1 MEPNMSGEILTI
13 YTWQDVERTLLL
25 DKANWPQ
32 EWLGIEMYSRELIL
46 NVKSIAEKTKQR
58 SKTYLKQLFRQYF
71 SEEEIVI
78 KTTRTRIS
86 VLWEEAEEKT
96 GAEVLA
102 QPLFKEFLYVNNEN
116 RVSLKPLEEEGV
128 PVTAFHSYKG
138 GVGRTLSL
146 VTFVR
151 NMIQEFQ
158 DSKKV
163 LIVDGDIEAPGL
175 TWLGQ
180 EQNGSVSISYLDILS
195 IIGAKGDDDEVI
207 ENISHEIGNSLLTF
221 HTDKVEIS
229 QYFLPTYRKEEQ
241 LFDIYANPERI
252 MAGAN
257 NKYIIV
263 DVLSKLGVKL
273 GVDMVL
279 VDLRAGIS
287 EYSAPFLFDP
297 RVSKFF
303 VTSTSNQSV
312 YGTHLLLQQIGK
324 QKGNG
329 ITNILLTMVMKDT
342 FQGKERDDVYDVLL
356 QGDRRGGGEDIA
368 DSIMQVD
375 AIIEIEKSDKMIHL
389 GNLNQIC
396 ENLNADPRVTEPIR
410 NIVLEMF
417 RDKKKEKASK
427 YDKKVIASFKSC
439 LHGIASEN
447 VTAEGADYSNL
458 LATKSV
464 LQLGSFTREIPKINV
479 LGAKG
484 SGKTYLYKQLLSAQN
499 WDSFLRI
506 LNKKSQLAEDA
517 VICPVLCSEDRTLFQ
532 PLLAACRQY
541 CTESLPAM
549 KTNADVLSQNE
560 RKIRNAVKKKIGE
573 NEWQDLWDKIIL
585 GMFQNIDSWSELDAY
600 LKGIH
605 KKVVFLVDGL
615 ETLFGN
621 VMKDDTEKNGIRALC
636 RGLINRLYEYQ
647 IEHAGIII
655 FVRKDIAELAVN
667 TNLTQFRDQYQ
678 RFELTWSQKDALMLA
693 WKMADRAAKMSGVQ
707 WGEDDFPLSNATR
720 PVLEQNLTRLWGKKM
735 GSDASRNAITVRW
748 VLASLSDFNGQLQA
762 RDIVRFLKFATA
774 DSNAE
779 RVQYYDRFLSPEDMR
794 KAVKE
799 CSDQK
804 LEEVEQEIHQLK
816 NCFQILREV
825 KQEDKQVPLND
836 RVMGRLGIDEQKTLE
851 RYGYLKEADGE
862 YYIPESVRYAL
873 GYNKS
878 RRGGIKLV
886 SLLVDG

>member
-1 MEPNMSGEILTI
+1 M
-13 YTWQDVERTLLL
+13 
-25 DKANWPQ
+25 
-32 EWLGIEMYSRELIL
+32 
-46 NVKSIAEKTKQR
+46 
-58 SKTYLKQLFRQYF
+58 
-71 SEEEIVI
+71 
-78 KTTRTRIS
+78 
-86 VLWEEAEEKT
+86 
-96 GAEVLA
+96 
-102 QPLFKEFLYVNNEN
+102 
-116 RVSLKPLEEEGV
+116 
-128 PVTAFHSYKG
+128 
-138 GVGRTLSL
+138 
-146 VTFVR
+146 
-151 NMIQEFQ
+151 
-158 DSKKV
+158 
-163 LIVDGDIEAPGL
+163 
-175 TWLGQ
+175 
-180 EQNGSVSISYLDILS
+180 
-195 IIGAKGDDDEVI
+195 
-207 ENISHEIGNSLLTF
+207 
-221 HTDKVEIS
+221 
-229 QYFLPTYRKEEQ
+229 
-241 LFDIYANPERI
+241 
-252 MAGAN
+252 
-257 NKYIIV
+257 
-263 DVLSKLGVKL
+263 
-273 GVDMVL
+273 
-279 VDLRAGIS
+279 
-287 EYSAPFLFDP
+287 
-297 RVSKFF
+297 
-303 VTSTSNQSV
+303 
-312 YGTHLLLQQIGK
+312 
-324 QKGNG
+324 
-329 ITNILLTMVMKDT
+329 
-342 FQGKERDDVYDVLL
+342 
-356 QGDRRGGGEDIA
+356 
-368 DSIMQVD
+368 
-375 AIIEIEKSDKMIHL
+375 
-389 GNLNQIC
+389 
-396 ENLNADPRVTEPIR
+396 
-410 NIVLEMF
+410 
-417 RDKKKEKASK
+417 
-427 YDKKVIASFKSC
+427 
-439 LHGIASEN
+439 
-447 VTAEGADYSNL
+447 
-458 LATKSV
+458 
-464 LQLGSFTREIPKINV
+464 

-484 SGKTYLYKQLLSAQN
+484 SGKTYLYKQLLSSKN
-499 WDSFLRI
+499 WDNFLKI
-506 LNKKSQLAEDA
+506 LDKKSQIAEE
-517 VICPVLCSEDRTLFQ
+517 VLICPVLCSEDRTHFQ

>member
-297 RVSKFF
+297 RVSK
-303 VTSTSNQSV
+303 
-312 YGTHLLLQQIGK
+312 
-324 QKGNG
+324 
-329 ITNILLTMVMKDT
+329 
-342 FQGKERDDVYDVLL
+342 
-356 QGDRRGGGEDIA
+356 
-368 DSIMQVD
+368 
-375 AIIEIEKSDKMIHL
+375 
-389 GNLNQIC
+389 
-396 ENLNADPRVTEPIR
+396 
-410 NIVLEMF
+410 
-417 RDKKKEKASK
+417 
-427 YDKKVIASFKSC
+427 
-439 LHGIASEN
+439 
-447 VTAEGADYSNL
+447 
-458 LATKSV
+458 
-464 LQLGSFTREIPKINV
+464 
-479 LGAKG
+479 
-484 SGKTYLYKQLLSAQN
+484 
-499 WDSFLRI
+499 
-506 LNKKSQLAEDA
+506 
-517 VICPVLCSEDRTLFQ
+517 
-532 PLLAACRQY
+532 
-541 CTESLPAM
+541 
-549 KTNADVLSQNE
+549 
-560 RKIRNAVKKKIGE
+560 
-573 NEWQDLWDKIIL
+573 
-585 GMFQNIDSWSELDAY
+585 
-600 LKGIH
+600 
-605 KKVVFLVDGL
+605 
-615 ETLFGN
+615 
-621 VMKDDTEKNGIRALC
+621 
-636 RGLINRLYEYQ
+636 
-647 IEHAGIII
+647 
-655 FVRKDIAELAVN
+655 
-667 TNLTQFRDQYQ
+667 
-678 RFELTWSQKDALMLA
+678 
-693 WKMADRAAKMSGVQ
+693 
-707 WGEDDFPLSNATR
+707 
-720 PVLEQNLTRLWGKKM
+720 
-735 GSDASRNAITVRW
+735 
-748 VLASLSDFNGQLQA
+748 
-762 RDIVRFLKFATA
+762 
-774 DSNAE
+774 
-779 RVQYYDRFLSPEDMR
+779 
-794 KAVKE
+794 
-799 CSDQK
+799 
-804 LEEVEQEIHQLK
+804 
-816 NCFQILREV
+816 
-825 KQEDKQVPLND
+825 
-836 RVMGRLGIDEQKTLE
+836 
-851 RYGYLKEADGE
+851 
-862 YYIPESVRYAL
+862 
-873 GYNKS
+873 
-878 RRGGIKLV
+878 
-886 SLLVDG
+886 

>member
-1 MEPNMSGEILTI
+1 MRDEFLIV
-13 YTWQDVERTLLL
+13 YTWHDIERTLLL
-25 DKANWPQ
+25 DKVNWPQ
-32 EWLGIEMYSRELIL
+32 EWLGIEMYSRELIIYA
-46 NVKSIAEKTKQR
+46 KSITEKTRQD
-58 SKTYLKQLFRQYF
+58 SKTYLKQLLKQYF
-71 SEEEIVI
+71 VEDEILI
-78 KTTRTRIS
+78 KGTQTRIS
-86 VLWEEAEEKT
+86 VLWEEAEEKAE
-96 GAEVLA
+96 GAVLP

-116 RVSLKPLEEEGV
+116 KVALKPLEEEGV

-146 VTFVR
+146 ITFVR

-163 LIVDGDIEAPGL
+163 LIVDSDIEAPGL

-180 EQNGSVSISYLDILS
+180 EQNGSASISYLDVLS
-195 IIGAKGDDDEVI
+195 IIGAKGEDDQII
-207 ENISHEIGNSLLTF
+207 ENISHEVEKYQLTF
-221 HTDKVEIS
+221 HTDKMEIS

-241 LFDIYANPERI
+241 LFDIYAKPERI
-252 MAGAN
+252 MAGES

-263 DVLSKLGVKL
+263 DMLSRLGAKL

-303 VTSTSNQSV
+303 ITSTSDQSV
-312 YGTHLLLQQIGK
+312 YGTHLLLRQIGK

-329 ITNILLTMVMKDT
+329 VTKIFLTMVMEDN
-342 FQGKERDDVYDVLL
+342 FQGKDRDDVYNTLL
-356 QGDRRGGGEDIA
+356 QGDRRGEEEDIA

-375 AIIEIEKSDKMIHL
+375 DIIEIEKRDTMIRL
-389 GNLNQIC
+389 GNLDQIC
-396 ENLNADPRVTEPIR
+396 ENLNSEPKVTEPIQ
-410 NIVLEMF
+410 NVVLEMF
-417 RDKKKEKASK
+417 RDKTDGSVSK
-427 YDKKVIASFKSC
+427 YNEKEIAKFKSC
-439 LHGIASEN
+439 LHRISTEN

-484 SGKTYLYKQLLSAQN
+484 SGKTYLYKQLLGSKN
-499 WDSFLRI
+499 WNGFLHV
-506 LNKKSQLAEDA
+506 LDKKSQIAED
-517 VICPVLCSEDRTLFQ
+517 VLICPVLCSVDRSHFQ

-541 CTESLPAM
+541 CNERIPKM
-549 KTNADVLSQNE
+549 KTDADVLSQNE
-560 RKIRNAVKKKIGE
+560 RKVRNAISNMGGE
-573 NEWQDLWDKIIL
+573 NEWQDLWDEIIL
-585 GMFQNIDSWSELDAY
+585 GMFQNVNSWSELEVY
-600 LKGIH
+600 LDEIH

-621 VMKDDTEKNGIRALC
+621 VVKNNTEKSGIRALC
-636 RGLINRLYEYQ
+636 RGQINRLYENQ
-647 IEHAGIII
+647 INNVGIII
-655 FVRKDIAELAVN
+655 FVRKDIAELAMD
-667 TNLTQFRDQYQ
+667 TNLAQFRDQYQ
-678 RFELTWSQKDALMLA
+678 RYELTWSQKDALMLA
-693 WKMADRAAKMSGVQ
+693 WKMTDRAAKMSGVR
-707 WGEDDFPLSNATR
+707 WEEDNFLLSNATQM
-720 PVLEQNLTRLWGKKM
+720 VLEQKLTRLWGKKM
-735 GSDASRNAITVRW
+735 GSDGSKNARTVRW

-774 DSNAE
+774 DNNVE

-816 NCFQILREV
+816 KGFQILREA

-836 RVMGRLGIDEQKTLE
+836 HVMSRLGAEDQKALE
-851 RYGYLKEADGE
+851 RYGYLKEVDGE

-873 GYNKS
+873 GYNKT

>member
-1 MEPNMSGEILTI
+1 MSEEILI
-13 YTWQDVERTLLL
+13 AYTWQDIERTLLL
-25 DKANWPQ
+25 DKANWPK

-46 NVKSIAEKTKQR
+46 CVKDITEKTKQNG
-58 SKTYLKQLFRQYF
+58 KAYLKKLFRQYF
-71 SEEEIVI
+71 IEDEIVI
-78 KTTRTRIS
+78 KTTRTRIT
-86 VLWEEAEEKT
+86 VLWEESEEKAGT
-96 GAEVLA
+96 EALP

-116 RVSLKPLEEEGV
+116 NIALKALEEEGV

-146 VTFVR
+146 IAFVR

-163 LIVDGDIEAPGL
+163 LIVDSDIEAPGL

-195 IIGAKGDDDEVI
+195 IIGAKGEDDEVI
-207 ENISHEIGNSLLTF
+207 ENISHEVENSLLTF
-221 HTDKVEIS
+221 HTDKMEVS
-229 QYFLPTYRKEEQ
+229 QYFLPTYRREEQ

-252 MAGAN
+252 MAGES

-263 DVLSKLGVKL
+263 DVLSKLGAKL

-303 VTSTSNQSV
+303 ITSTSNQSV

-329 ITNILLTMVMKDT
+329 VTNILLTMVMKET

-356 QGDRRGGGEDIA
+356 QGDRCGGGEDIA

-375 AIIEIEKSDKMIHL
+375 AVIEIEKSDKMIHL

-396 ENLNADPRVTEPIR
+396 ENLNSEPRVTDPIR
-410 NIVLEMF
+410 NLVLEMF
-417 RDKKKEKASK
+417 RGREKGTAPK
-427 YDKKVIASFKSC
+427 YDEKTIARLKSC
-439 LHGIASEN
+439 LHRIATEN

-484 SGKTYLYKQLLSAQN
+484 SGKTYLYKQLLSSKN
-499 WDSFLRI
+499 WDNFLKI
-506 LNKKSQLAEDA
+506 LDKKSQIAEDV
-517 VICPVLCSEDRTLFQ
+517 VICPVLCSEDRIHFQ

-549 KTNADVLSQNE
+549 KTDADILSQNE
-560 RKIRNAVKKKIGE
+560 RKVRNTISRMSGE
-573 NEWQDLWDKIIL
+573 NEWQDLWDEIIL
-585 GMFQNIDSWSELDAY
+585 GMFQNINSWNELDAY
-600 LKGIH
+600 LGGIH
-605 KKVVFLVDGL
+605 KKAVFLIDGL
-615 ETLFGN
+615 ETLFRN
-621 VMKDDTEKNGIRALC
+621 VMKEDAEKNGIRALC

-647 IEHAGIII
+647 IDHAGIII

-667 TNLTQFRDQYQ
+667 ANLAQFRDQYQ

-707 WGEDDFPLSNATR
+707 WGEDDFPLNNATR
-720 PVLEQNLTRLWGKKM
+720 AVLEQNLTKLWGKKM
-735 GSDASRNAITVRW
+735 GSDASKNAITVRW

-774 DSNAE
+774 DSNVE

-825 KQEDKQVPLND
+825 KQEDKQVPLNEH
-836 RVMGRLGIDEQKTLE
+836 VMGRLGSEEQKALE

-878 RRGGIKLV
+878 KRGGIKLV